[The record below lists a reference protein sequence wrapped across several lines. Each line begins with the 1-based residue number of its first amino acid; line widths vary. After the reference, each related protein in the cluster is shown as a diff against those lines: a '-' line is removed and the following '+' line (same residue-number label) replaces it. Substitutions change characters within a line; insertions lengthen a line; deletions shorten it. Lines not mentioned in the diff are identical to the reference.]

1 MKKNITWI
9 IAVFWAVFYSSAQA
23 QTGLSSDQSYW
34 FYRCVI
40 VGDCWQPRQHP
51 NFFEM
56 DRFAPALKKFLTPAE
71 YGALVA
77 NTGVMLYGLGID
89 NKGVALEF
97 FNQYNRMDAVAFGFC
112 PPQPCG
118 RTLVVSFSW
127 DSYWRIWD
135 VDETKLEKKLNSQRA
150 GNYKAISRGILGEN
164 GQGGKLQILYIYSPT
179 EATYWQEGM
188 AEKTIIKTD
197 SNLFRGICSKALTLP
212 EVRRP
217 YKIESPAACMQ
228 ALEQAFGKGK

>member
-1 MKKNITWI
+1 MQKNITWI
-9 IAVFWAVFYSSAQA
+9 IVGFWAVFYSSAQA
-23 QTGLSSDQSYW
+23 QTGLSSYQSYW
-34 FYRCVI
+34 FFECVI
-40 VGDCWQPRQHP
+40 GGQCWEARQHP

-77 NTGVMLYGLGID
+77 NTGVSLYVLDD

-97 FNQYNRMDAVAFGFC
+97 FTRDDRIDAVAFGFC

-127 DSYWRIWD
+127 GSSWKIWDVWD
-135 VDETKLEKKLNSQRA
+135 VDETKLEKKLHSQRA
-150 GNYKAISRGILGEN
+150 ANYEAISRGILGKN
-164 GQGGKLQILYIYSPT
+164 GQGGKLQILYVYSPT
-179 EATYWQEGM
+179 EAAYWQEGM

-197 SNLFRGICSKALTLP
+197 SDLFRGVCSKALTL
-212 EVRRP
+212 
-217 YKIESPAACMQ
+217 IESPAECMQ